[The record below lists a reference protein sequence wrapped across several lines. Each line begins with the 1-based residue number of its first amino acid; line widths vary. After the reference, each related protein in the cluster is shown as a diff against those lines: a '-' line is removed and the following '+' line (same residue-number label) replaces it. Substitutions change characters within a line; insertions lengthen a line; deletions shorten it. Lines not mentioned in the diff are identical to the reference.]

1 MNEIVP
7 LNRALG
13 YDENDKLLI
22 LNCTELGM
30 SFSTTQATY
39 EVINKENLATASLM
53 MPCPFSRVAIEGYRG
68 TNVGIRLVL
77 TSPFS
82 YYRWEPI
89 THLRSLL
96 DGDGGFPKT
105 IFDFWEH
112 ADSDEVYKECT
123 AQIEKAIIYGFD
135 VTHVSDHCGVLN
147 FRPELFSI
155 YMDIALDYKLPIS
168 LANSEFETKVG
179 FEYRKVA
186 TNTGLVFPDF
196 TVRADYDNNK
206 LSSVADILPQIK
218 PGVTE
223 CILRPSKDTPEI
235 QSITDDKNIRMDDF
249 NTLND
254 SETFKEI
261 LAQNNIKL
269 ITFDTLRQYLRNT
282 S

>member
-1 MNEIVP
+1 MNESLP
-7 LNRALG
+7 LNQALG
-13 YDENDKLLI
+13 YGPDDKLLI

-39 EVINKENLATASLM
+39 EIIHSNPKITASLM

-89 THLRSLL
+89 TNLRSLL

-112 ADSDEVYKECT
+112 ADSDEAYKECS
-123 AQIEKAIIYGFD
+123 AQIEKAVVYGFD

-155 YMDIALDYKLPIS
+155 YMDIASEYRLPIS
-168 LANSEFETKVG
+168 LANSDFESKVG
-179 FEYRKVA
+179 FEFRKVA
-186 TNTGLVFPDF
+186 KNSGLVFPDHII
-196 TVRADYDNNK
+196 RADYDDNK
-206 LSSVADILPQIK
+206 LSSIVDLIPTLK

-223 CILRPSKDTPEI
+223 CVLRPSADTPEI
-235 QSITDDKNIRMDDF
+235 KSVADDNNIRVDDF
-249 NTLND
+249 EVFNNSSSLNQLLD
-254 SETFKEI
+254 SHD
-261 LAQNNIKL
+261 IKL
-269 ITFDTLRQYLRNT
+269 ITFDDLRQYLR
-282 S
+282 SQD